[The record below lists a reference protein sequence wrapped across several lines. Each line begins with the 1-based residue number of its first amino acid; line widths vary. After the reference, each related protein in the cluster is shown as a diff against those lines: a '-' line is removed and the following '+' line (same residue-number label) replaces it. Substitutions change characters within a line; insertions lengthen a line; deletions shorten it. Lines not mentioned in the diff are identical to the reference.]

1 MAECLAV
8 GTLDLTFWIC
18 GNYGKNQNKGSLKS
32 LPDSFYESVNF
43 KEKNVREDSKER
55 PEGITSLTSF

>member
-18 GNYGKNQNKGSLKS
+18 GNYWKNQNKGSLKS
-32 LPDSFYESVNF
+32 LRDPVYETENF
-43 KEKNVREDSKER
+43 KEENVREDSKKR
-55 PEGITSLTSF
+55 PEGITNLTSC